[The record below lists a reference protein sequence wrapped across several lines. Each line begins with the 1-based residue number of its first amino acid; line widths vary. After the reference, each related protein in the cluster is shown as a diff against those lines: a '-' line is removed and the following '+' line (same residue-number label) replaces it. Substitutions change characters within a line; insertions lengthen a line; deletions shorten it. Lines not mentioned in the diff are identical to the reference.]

1 LQRCYLT
8 RKGYKVL
15 QGLRKIAK
23 PRISRY
29 TLAIDPIHNPYAPGA
44 GSRPPALTGRDR
56 EIESFRIL
64 LARLRA
70 GRAEKSML
78 VTGLSGVGKTVLLN
92 TFDAIAEEAGFRTA
106 KSEITHETEFRPLIA
121 RLTRRALLAIS
132 PANRMRERARRAA
145 AVFKAFTL
153 RTPEGFELGID
164 VEALVGRGDSGDLGE
179 DLSDLFV
186 ALGEAAAEHE
196 TGVVFLLD
204 EVQFLAHAELEALIA
219 ALHQV
224 SQRELP
230 LTLAGAGL
238 PQLPALT
245 GAAKSYSERLF
256 SFPAI
261 DRLPT
266 EAARAA
272 LELPARAA
280 GVGYQP
286 RATNQILAF
295 TDGYPYF
302 LQEYGKHV
310 WNVATGPTISLA
322 DVKRAHDFVQLELDE
337 SFFRVRIGRA
347 SQGELAYLSAMAHLG
362 QGPYRT
368 GEIATKLG
376 QPSPTSVA
384 PTRGR
389 LIEKG
394 LIYSPSYGLTEF
406 AVPHFQ
412 GFIQRCFP
420 FQDADE
426 AAL

>member
-1 LQRCYLT
+1 
-8 RKGYKVL
+8 
-15 QGLRKIAK
+15 
-23 PRISRY
+23 
-29 TLAIDPIHNPYAPGA
+29 
-44 GSRPPALTGRDR
+44 
-56 EIESFRIL
+56 
-64 LARLRA
+64 
-70 GRAEKSML
+70 ML
-78 VTGLSGVGKTVLLN
+78 VTGLRGVGKTVLLN
-92 TFDAIAEEAGFRTA
+92 TFEAIAEDAGFRTA
-106 KSEITHETEFRPLIA
+106 KSEITHETDFRPLIA
-121 RLTRRALLAIS
+121 RMARRALLAIS

-153 RTPEGFELGID
+153 RLPEGFELGVD
-164 VEALVGRGDSGDLGE
+164 VEALIGRGDSGDLGE

-186 ALGEAAAEHE
+186 VLGEAAAEHE

-204 EVQFLAHAELEALIA
+204 EVQFLAPRELEALIA

-230 LTLAGAGL
+230 LTLVGAGL

-256 SFPAI
+256 RFPAI
-261 DRLPT
+261 DRLPDL
-266 EAARAA
+266 AAREA

-280 GVGYQP
+280 GVSFQP
-286 RATNQILAF
+286 RATDKILAL

-310 WNVATGPTISLA
+310 WNVANGPEITPA
-322 DVKRAHDFVQLELDE
+322 DVEQAHDFVQLALDE
-337 SFFRVRIGRA
+337 SFFQVRIGRA
-347 SQGELAYLSAMAHLG
+347 SQIEITYLSAMADLG
-362 QGPYRT
+362 QGPYRS
-368 GEIATKLG
+368 GDIAAKLG
-376 QPSPTSVA
+376 RTGAASTA

-412 GFIQRCFP
+412 EFLQRRFP
-420 FQDADE
+420 
-426 AAL
+426 L

>member
-1 LQRCYLT
+1 M
-8 RKGYKVL
+8 G
-15 QGLRKIAK
+15 
-23 PRISRY
+23 
-29 TLAIDPIHNPYAPGA
+29 IDPILNPYAPGA
-44 GSRPPALTGRDR
+44 GSRPPALTGRDE

-70 GRAEKSML
+70 GRSEKSML
-78 VTGLSGVGKTVLLN
+78 VTGLRGVGKTVLLN
-92 TFDAIAEEAGFRTA
+92 TFEAIAEEGGFRTA
-106 KSEITHETEFRPLIA
+106 KSEITHETDFRPLIA
-121 RLTRRALLAIS
+121 RMARRALLAIS
-132 PANRMRERARRAA
+132 PASRMREHARRAA

-153 RTPEGFELGID
+153 RIPEGFELGVD
-164 VEALVGRGDSGDLGE
+164 VDALIGRGDSGDLGE

-186 ALGEAAAEHE
+186 VLGEAAAENE

-204 EVQFLAHAELEALIA
+204 EVQFLAPGELEALIA

-256 SFPAI
+256 RFPAI
-261 DRLPT
+261 DRLPDL
-266 EAARAA
+266 AAREA
-272 LELPARAA
+272 LELPAQAA
-280 GVGYQP
+280 GVSFQP
-286 RATNQILAF
+286 RATDRILAL

-310 WNVATGPTISLA
+310 WNVADGPEITPA
-322 DVKRAHDFVQLELDE
+322 DVDRAHDFVQRELDE
-337 SFFRVRIGRA
+337 SFFQVRIGRA
-347 SQGELAYLSAMAHLG
+347 SQIELAYLSAMADLG
-362 QGPYRT
+362 QGPYRS
-368 GEIATKLG
+368 GDIAAKLG
-376 QPSPTSVA
+376 RSGAASTA

-394 LIYSPSYGLTEF
+394 LVYSPSYGLAEF

-412 GFIQRCFP
+412 EFIQRRFP
-420 FQDADE
+420 
-426 AAL
+426 L